1 MKQKFSDFF
10 RTLFPSNRTEL
21 LLFLVFISG
30 YGIFAWYIAAHYRIV
45 FDNRIP
51 WDSYFSFDNR
61 AIVLNGGGF
70 ERHPLS
76 NYFFGWM
83 KNFALWIS
91 GGKFNE
97 NFRIVLS
104 LCSTLTVSLTNIQIF
119 KYLKNIVR
127 LPEFIAIFLMVMFG
141 FFTTPILLSFTPE
154 TYTYTL
160 FFLTA
165 FNYYAA
171 LKIRKNEK
179 LSGAALVIGGVAV
192 GGMTI
197 TNIVKIYIPVLFEKD
212 IFRSWKK
219 FGNAVFKV
227 MLSFSVFAL
236 LFLNRLNFN
245 YERIFTKAEQQY
257 EKFSNV
263 DHVPVWKMIWSW
275 FFGGNVLFSGFELRD
290 YHNIAKTFYYKALFM
305 VPYSSWVPYFMV
317 ALIFVLVFWSYFK
330 NFRNPLVQILMLS
343 FLVDIII
350 HCILRFG
357 LHTAYI
363 YGGHFIFVVPLML
376 GWLFYAYRKN
386 GWMLSSLFSILSV
399 FFVVL
404 VMNNLFRLEEFF
416 VFLDTYYK
424 K

>member
-127 LPEFIAIFLMVMFG
+127 LPEFIAIFLTVMFG

-236 LFLNRLNFN
+236 LFLIRLNFN

-317 ALIFVLVFWSYFK
+317 ALVFVLVFWSYFK